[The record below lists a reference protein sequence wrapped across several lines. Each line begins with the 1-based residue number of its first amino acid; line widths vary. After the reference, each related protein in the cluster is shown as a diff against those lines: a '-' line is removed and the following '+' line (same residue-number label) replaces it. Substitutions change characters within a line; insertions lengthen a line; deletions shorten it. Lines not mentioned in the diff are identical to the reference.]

1 MLNWHRLFGLF
12 LIDYFTDSPYVVELE
27 KDLSIKQQFLDV
39 VVLRKGPGGFQ
50 GQLPD
55 GLDKLA
61 AHNLLT
67 YKSLH
72 EPLDD
77 WALKELTGH
86 YVNYR
91 KQVSPDM
98 NDLLAESEFQLFAVS
113 TRFPQKLS
121 QMLALQPLSAGVYD
135 VPWCT
140 DRVRLIVLSE
150 IPEGT
155 HNAVWRLFSAKPE
168 AVMQA
173 HSQYQL
179 HQSDLSTIVRQLF
192 EYYQQER
199 MNMSYTVQDYQKDFV
214 REHLNLL
221 STDEVLKRYSPDEVL
236 KRYSPDEVLK
246 RYSPDEV
253 LKRYSPDEVLKRYS
267 PDEVLKRYSP
277 DDIIENIS
285 PEYLKALLEKLEGNW
300 GQSRINSS

>member
-12 LIDYFTDSPYVVELE
+12 LIDYFTGSPYGVELE

-39 VVLRKGPGGFQ
+39 VVLRKGPGQFQ

-55 GLDKLA
+55 GLDNLA
-61 AHNLLT
+61 IHNLLT

-91 KQVSPDM
+91 KQVSPGM

-121 QMLALQPLSAGVYD
+121 QLLPLQPVSAGVFD
-135 VPWCT
+135 VIWGT

-173 HSQYQL
+173 RSQYQL
-179 HQSDLSTIVRQLF
+179 HQPDMSTIVQQLF

-199 MNMSYTVQDYQKDFV
+199 MNMSYTVEDYKKDFV

-221 STDEVLKRYSPDEVL
+221 STDDRIKDLSPD
-236 KRYSPDEVLK
+236 D
-246 RYSPDEV
+246 V

-277 DDIIENIS
+277 DDLINNLS
-285 PEYLKALLEKLEGNW
+285 PEYLKALLEKLENKH
-300 GQSRINSS
+300 

>member
-12 LIDYFTDSPYVVELE
+12 LIDYFTGSPYGVELE

-39 VVLRKGPGGFQ
+39 VVLRKGPGQFQ

-55 GLDKLA
+55 GLDNLA
-61 AHNLLT
+61 IHNLLT

-91 KQVSPDM
+91 KQVSPGM

-121 QMLALQPLSAGVYD
+121 QLLPLQPVSAGVFD
-135 VPWCT
+135 VIWGT

-173 HSQYQL
+173 RSQYQL
-179 HQSDLSTIVRQLF
+179 HQPDMSTIVQQLF

-199 MNMSYTVQDYQKDFV
+199 MNMSYTVEDYKKDFV

-221 STDEVLKRYSPDEVL
+221 STDDRIKDLSPD
-236 KRYSPDEVLK
+236 DVLK

-277 DDIIENIS
+277 DDLINNLS
-285 PEYLKALLEKLEGNW
+285 PEYLKALLEKLENKH
-300 GQSRINSS
+300 

>member
-1 MLNWHRLFGLF
+1 MMNWHRLFGLF
-12 LIDYFTDSPYVVELE
+12 LIDYFTDSPYGVELE

-39 VVLRKGPGGFQ
+39 VVLRKGPGQFQ

-55 GLDKLA
+55 GLDNLA
-61 AHNLLT
+61 IHNLLT

-91 KQVSPDM
+91 KQVSPGM

-121 QMLALQPLSAGVYD
+121 QLLPLQPVSAGVFD
-135 VPWCT
+135 VIWGT

-173 HSQYQL
+173 RSQYQL
-179 HQSDLSTIVRQLF
+179 HQPDMSTIVQQLF

-199 MNMSYTVQDYQKDFV
+199 MNMSYTVEDYKKDFV

-221 STDEVLKRYSPDEVL
+221 STDDRIKDLSPD
-236 KRYSPDEVLK
+236 D
-246 RYSPDEV
+246 V

-277 DDIIENIS
+277 DDLINNLS
-285 PEYLKALLEKLEGNW
+285 PEYLKALLEKLENKH
-300 GQSRINSS
+300 

>member
-1 MLNWHRLFGLF
+1 
-12 LIDYFTDSPYVVELE
+12 VELE

-39 VVLRKGPGGFQ
+39 VVLRKGPGRFE

-61 AHNLLT
+61 CHNLLT

-121 QMLALQPLSAGVYD
+121 QLLALQRLSAGVYD
-135 VPWCT
+135 VLWGT
-140 DRVRLIVLSE
+140 DQVRLIVLSE
-150 IPEGT
+150 IPDGA

-173 HSQYQL
+173 RSQYQL
-179 HQSDLSTIVRQLF
+179 QQPDMSTIVRQLF

-199 MNMSYTVQDYQKDFV
+199 MNMSYTVEDYKKDFV
-214 REHLNLL
+214 RENLGLL
-221 STDEVLKRYSPDEVL
+221 SADEVLRRYSPDEVL
-236 KRYSPDEVLK
+236 KRYSINDRIKDV
-246 RYSPDEV
+246 
-253 LKRYSPDEVLKRYS
+253 
-267 PDEVLKRYSP
+267 SP
-277 DDIIENIS
+277 DDILDNLS
-285 PEYLKALLEKLEGNW
+285 PDSLKVLLKKLENK
-300 GQSRINSS
+300 Q

>member
-113 TRFPQKLS
+113 TRFPQKLG
-121 QMLALQPLSAGVYD
+121 QLLALQPVSAGVYD
-135 VPWCT
+135 VMWGT
-140 DRVRLIVLSE
+140 DQVRLIVLSE
-150 IPEGT
+150 IPEGA

-173 HSQYQL
+173 RNQYQL
-179 HQSDLSTIVRQLF
+179 HESRISTIVQQLF

-199 MNMSYTVQDYQKDFV
+199 MNMSYTIQDYQKDYV
-214 REHLNLL
+214 REHLDLL
-221 STDEVLKRYSPDEVL
+221 STDDRIKDL
-236 KRYSPDEVLK
+236 
-246 RYSPDEV
+246 
-253 LKRYSPDEVLKRYS
+253 S

-277 DDIIENIS
+277 DDIIDSLS
-285 PEYLKALLEKLEGNW
+285 PEYRKALLEKLKKMH
-300 GQSRINSS
+300 

>member
-1 MLNWHRLFGLF
+1 
-12 LIDYFTDSPYVVELE
+12 LIDYFTGSPYGVELE

-39 VVLRKGPGGFQ
+39 VVLRKGPGQFQ

-55 GLDKLA
+55 GLDNLA
-61 AHNLLT
+61 IHNLLT

-91 KQVSPDM
+91 KQVSPGM

-121 QMLALQPLSAGVYD
+121 QLLPLQPVSAGVFD
-135 VPWCT
+135 VIWGT

-173 HSQYQL
+173 RSQYQL
-179 HQSDLSTIVRQLF
+179 HQPDMSTIVQQLF

-199 MNMSYTVQDYQKDFV
+199 MNMSYTVEDYKKDFV

-221 STDEVLKRYSPDEVL
+221 STDDRIKDLSPD
-236 KRYSPDEVLK
+236 D
-246 RYSPDEV
+246 V

-277 DDIIENIS
+277 DDLINNLS
-285 PEYLKALLEKLEGNW
+285 PEYLKALLEKLENKH
-300 GQSRINSS
+300 

>member
-39 VVLRKGPGGFQ
+39 VVLRKGPGRFQ

-55 GLDKLA
+55 GLDNLA
-61 AHNLLT
+61 THNLLT

-91 KQVSPDM
+91 KQVSPGM
-98 NDLLAESEFQLFAVS
+98 NDLLPESEFQLYAVS

-121 QMLALQPLSAGVYD
+121 QLLALQRLSAGVYD

-140 DRVRLIVLSE
+140 GQVRLIVLSE

-173 HSQYQL
+173 RNQYQL
-179 HQSDLSTIVRQLF
+179 HQSRISTIVQQLF

-199 MNMSYTVQDYQKDFV
+199 MNMSYTVQDYQKDYV
-214 REHLNLL
+214 REHLDLL
-221 STDEVLKRYSPDEVL
+221 STDEVLKRYSTNDRIKDL
-236 KRYSPDEVLK
+236 SPDEVLK
-246 RYSPDEV
+246 RYSPN
-253 LKRYSPDEVLKRYS
+253 
-267 PDEVLKRYSP
+267 EVLKRYSP
-277 DDIIENIS
+277 DDIFDNLS
-285 PEYLKALLEKLEGNW
+285 PEYLKALLKKLENKH
-300 GQSRINSS
+300 

>member
-39 VVLRKGPGGFQ
+39 VVLRKGPGRFQ

-55 GLDKLA
+55 GLDNLA
-61 AHNLLT
+61 
-67 YKSLH
+67 LH

-91 KQVSPDM
+91 KQVSPGM
-98 NDLLAESEFQLFAVS
+98 NDLLPESEFQLYAVS

-121 QMLALQPLSAGVYD
+121 QLLALQRLSAGVYD

-140 DRVRLIVLSE
+140 GQVRLIVLSE

-168 AVMQA
+168 AVLQA
-173 HSQYQL
+173 RSQYQL
-179 HQSDLSTIVRQLF
+179 HQPDLSTIVRQLF

-199 MNMSYTVQDYQKDFV
+199 MNMSYTVQDYQKDYV
-214 REHLNLL
+214 REHLDLL

-236 KRYSPDEVLK
+236 KRYSVNDRIRDL
-246 RYSPDEV
+246 
-253 LKRYSPDEVLKRYS
+253 
-267 PDEVLKRYSP
+267 SP
-277 DDIIENIS
+277 DDIIKNIS
-285 PEYLKALLEKLEGNW
+285 PEYLKALLEKLEKKH
-300 GQSRINSS
+300 

>member
-12 LIDYFTDSPYVVELE
+12 LIDYFTDSPYGVELE

-39 VVLRKGPGGFQ
+39 VVLRKGPGQFQ

-55 GLDKLA
+55 GLDNLA
-61 AHNLLT
+61 IHNLLT

-91 KQVSPDM
+91 KQVSPGM

-121 QMLALQPLSAGVYD
+121 QLLALQRLSAGVYD
-135 VPWCT
+135 VMWGT
-140 DRVRLIVLSE
+140 DQVRLIVLSE

-168 AVMQA
+168 VVLQA
-173 HSQYQL
+173 RSQYQL
-179 HQSDLSTIVRQLF
+179 HQSGVSTIVQQLF

-199 MNMSYTVQDYQKDFV
+199 MNMSYTVQDYQKDYV

-236 KRYSPDEVLK
+236 KRYSPDDRIKDL
-246 RYSPDEV
+246 
-253 LKRYSPDEVLKRYS
+253 S

-277 DDIIENIS
+277 DDIIDNLS
-285 PEYLKALLEKLEGNW
+285 PEYLKALLEKLEKKH
-300 GQSRINSS
+300 

>member
-1 MLNWHRLFGLF
+1 MAKLKCRQLENPSKGISFMMNWHRLFGLF
-12 LIDYFTDSPYVVELE
+12 LIDYFTDSPYRVELE

-39 VVLRKGPGGFQ
+39 VVLRKGPGEFQ

-55 GLDKLA
+55 GLDNLA
-61 AHNLLT
+61 IHNLLT

-91 KQVSPDM
+91 KQVSPGM
-98 NDLLAESEFQLFAVS
+98 NDLLAEGDFQLFAVC

-121 QMLALQPLSAGVYD
+121 QLLALQRLGAGVYD
-135 VPWCT
+135 VIWGT
-140 DRVRLIVLSE
+140 DTVRLIVLSE
-150 IPEGT
+150 IPKGT

-168 AVMQA
+168 AVLQA
-173 HSQYQL
+173 RSQYHLQ
-179 HQSDLSTIVRQLF
+179 QPDMSTIVQQLF

-199 MNMSYTVQDYQKDFV
+199 LNMSYTVEDYKKDFV

-221 STDEVLKRYSPDEVL
+221 STDEVLKHYSPDEVL
-236 KRYSPDEVLK
+236 KRYSPEEVLK
-246 RYSPDEV
+246 NYSPE
-253 LKRYSPDEVLKRYS
+253 
-267 PDEVLKRYSP
+267 EVLKRYSP
-277 DDIIENIS
+277 DDILRNLSQES
-285 PEYLKALLEKLEGNW
+285 LKALMEKFREKGE
-300 GQSRINSS
+300 Q